1 MFSIKKPKF
10 RTPSVLTTVPSKISD
25 RIKRVRLF
33 FATKSKVDLV
43 TAGIMIIGLIAL
55 LALIWFYVR
64 PIRTVD
70 IKVPVATDQSSYA
83 PGEDIAGL
91 FFGQTYY
98 DGHVKILREVFCS
111 NYKGVIAP
119 PAASADGDFFSTIAK
134 PRYLDGSTAPIG
146 TLPSN
151 VPIGSNCVLRFTNVY
166 EIQTPFGIRKIVK
179 EYYTQ
184 NFAIISV
191 ERRQLLDCEATG
203 RKDCTIL
210 QNNGNIND
218 LNDSKDEVTDSGVG
232 GPRNTTIINPPAT
245 VVNPPANNTTNN
257 YSTTENNT
265 TAPPVQAPIEPT
277 CTINLGIIKLGCN

>member
-1 MFSIKKPKF
+1 MFNIKKPKF
-10 RTPSVLTTVPSKISD
+10 RTPSVIKSIPTHISN
-25 RIKRVRLF
+25 RIKAIRLF
-33 FATKSKVDLV
+33 FASKSKVDLITGTV
-43 TAGIMIIGLIAL
+43 MIFALFAL
-55 LALIWFYVR
+55 LALVWYYVR

-83 PGEDIAGL
+83 PGENISGL

-111 NYKGVIAP
+111 NYKGVIEP
-119 PAASADGDFFSTIAK
+119 PAASRDGDFFSTIAK

-146 TLPSN
+146 TLPTN

-184 NFAIISV
+184 NFAIISL

-203 RKDCTIL
+203 RKDCTTS
-210 QNNGNIND
+210 QNNGNIN
-218 LNDSKDEVTDSGVG
+218 NPTDANNETESSGFG
-232 GPRNTTIINPPAT
+232 GPTTIYNPPAT
-245 VVNPPANNTTNN
+245 IVQPPANNTT
-257 YSTTENNT
+257 TNNT
-265 TAPPVQAPIEPT
+265 TNNNTTTNPQPPATIPET
-277 CTINLGIIKLGCN
+277 CTIDIGIIKLGCN